1 VCWDVEV
8 SVGDLVCAVLMGLW
22 FCFNSLEKKEGFY
35 YSRSSDALIARLQRK
50 VSKYID
56 LNMPQGVLTELLTS
70 A

>member
-1 VCWDVEV
+1 MCSSHGIV
-8 SVGDLVCAVLMGLW
+8 VLLMLG
-22 FCFNSLEKKEGFY
+22 FNSLEKKEGFY